1 MNHEQYRI
9 ARFFNEKEKSLN
21 QVTLSLDCGKSL
33 AKRLSQQI
41 REMQKT
47 VVVFWKP
54 RNSRTPEL
62 GGMSGHTF
70 SCVLNRNHV
79 SEAS

>member
-1 MNHEQYRI
+1 MKHEQYRI
-9 ARFFNEKEKSLN
+9 AGFFNEKEKSLN

-47 VVVFWKP
+47 VVFSG
-54 RNSRTPEL
+54 SRGNKDPEL
-62 GGMSGHTF
+62 GGVGTYFLVCFQSQPR
-70 SCVLNRNHV
+70 L
-79 SEAS
+79 

>member
-1 MNHEQYRI
+1 MKHEQYRI
-9 ARFFNEKEKSLN
+9 AGFFNEKEKSLN
-21 QVTLSLDCGKSL
+21 QVTLSLDCGKTL

-47 VVVFWKP
+47 VLLSG
-54 RNSRTPEL
+54 SRGIQGP
-62 GGMSGHTF
+62 GSWRVSGQTL
-70 SCVLNRNHV
+70 SSILNRNHV